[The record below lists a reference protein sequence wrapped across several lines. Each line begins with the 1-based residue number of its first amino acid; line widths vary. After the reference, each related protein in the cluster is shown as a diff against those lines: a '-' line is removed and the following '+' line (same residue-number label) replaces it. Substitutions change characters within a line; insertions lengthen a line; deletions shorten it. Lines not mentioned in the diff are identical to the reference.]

1 MDKWTL
7 YNLKMKNLFFRKA
20 DGKKYSSGV
29 LSIKESIFPYPVE
42 SEASGKDERDTAA
55 SADGESRSEASYREQ
70 IAVLQ
75 AMLHTA
81 TTQLELANSDSVGH
95 AKKVEELECEK
106 EASKVKFKDMNIE
119 NQVLKRKINV
129 LVPEDGLAKLPRPGP
144 SLKPFEDLTPR
155 QRRIASHDLQAKIL
169 NTSKER
175 KIHPTKLSS
184 FMTYRYW
191 RLKMKLQVLL

>member
-1 MDKWTL
+1 MARSTVL
-7 YNLKMKNLFFRKA
+7 AFCLLRSPFSPIRLK
-20 DGKKYSSGV
+20 
-29 LSIKESIFPYPVE
+29 
-42 SEASGKDERDTAA
+42 
-55 SADGESRSEASYREQ
+55 DGERRSETSYREQ

-175 KIHPTKLSS
+175 KIHPTMLSS
-184 FMTYRYW
+184 SMTYRYE
-191 RLKMKLQVLL
+191 RLKIKLQEGEVINCRLYIYAVFHCRIYNFQTPNVVDL